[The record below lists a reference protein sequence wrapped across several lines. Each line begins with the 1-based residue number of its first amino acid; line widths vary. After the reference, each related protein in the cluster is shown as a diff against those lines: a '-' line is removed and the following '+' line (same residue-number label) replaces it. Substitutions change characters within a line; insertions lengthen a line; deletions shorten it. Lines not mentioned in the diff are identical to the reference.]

1 MREELKK
8 VNTAYLYCL
17 LIRELY
23 CHIHGLD
30 LAILLQIRRELE
42 KVGLVGVAA
51 GPISRSI

>member
-42 KVGLVGVAA
+42 EVGLVGVAA